1 MTLATNIAFDQ
12 RNEQI
17 ALATKRGFIIY
28 ECAGGVLQYEA
39 IFPAGGANCISI
51 LTDSN
56 LVAASGDDSKEGFK
70 KSSLI
75 LWDCQHDKVARL
87 IDMEEPITALIF
99 RADCLVIV
107 NGAHIDFYD
116 CCDFELT
123 YTTINP
129 IRSKFC
135 VSLVQSNTLNLCA
148 YPSQNGEN
156 LIIADYHDP
165 GYELGVIPV
174 SFSKVNFF
182 TFDSKGELLATVV
195 NDGKSIYLWS
205 VLELKLIA
213 KFKRGLH
220 AAKVSGIAFDHLS
233 NFFIMTTKRGTM
245 HVFAIPT
252 PEERKNNEK
261 QKSVRSR
268 FNYDLPKGADFH
280 CQFDIAGYVITGIT
294 DDGTFKQLRLD
305 VEKGAVIEVR
315 DRKLEL

>member
-1 MTLATNIAFDQ
+1 MTLASNISFDQ

-17 ALATKRGFIIY
+17 ALATTRGFIIY
-28 ECAGGVLQYEA
+28 ECASGVVLYEA
-39 IFPAGGANCISI
+39 VFPSGGANCISI

-87 IDMEEPITALIF
+87 IDMDDPITALIF

-107 NGAHIDFYD
+107 SGDHINFYD
-116 CCDFELT
+116 CCDFELI

-129 IRSKFC
+129 IPSKFC
-135 VSLVQSNTLNLCA
+135 ISLVQSNSLNLCV
-148 YPSQNGEN
+148 YPSQDGSN
-156 LIIADYHDP
+156 LIVADYHDP
-165 GYELGVIPV
+165 GYELGIIPV

-205 VLELKLIA
+205 VLELRLIA

-220 AAKVSGIAFDHLS
+220 SAKVSGIAFDHLS

-252 PEERKNNEK
+252 PAERSNSEK
-261 QKSVRSR
+261 QKSVRSK
-268 FNYDLPKGADFH
+268 FNYELPKGADFH
-280 CQFDIAGYVITGIT
+280 CQFDIAGYVITGIA

-305 VEKGAVIEVR
+305 VEKGIVVPIC